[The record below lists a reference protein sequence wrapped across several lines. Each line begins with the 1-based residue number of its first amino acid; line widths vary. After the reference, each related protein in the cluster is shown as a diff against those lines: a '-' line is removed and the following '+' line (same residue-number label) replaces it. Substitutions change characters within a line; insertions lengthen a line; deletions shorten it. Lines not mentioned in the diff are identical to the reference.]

1 MTWLLVGA
9 CRDNEVSPSHPLMR
23 TLDVIH
29 RVGAS
34 AQEIVLAPFVVDDVG
49 RLVADSLHIAGKRAK
64 SSTAYA
70 SSLTYLVAGHALLA
84 EDSWEQRY
92 ALTFTLEFW
101 RELTPKHTRTVQR
114 KFKVWDR
121 ARNVSCKKSWA
132 SPNEQTRI
140 SAQRSPCSSSRD
152 PRSRSSQT
160 IPLSP
165 SNLILGTHQNV
176 ELYRTGQNG
185 KRISCKEIFPAPTN
199 A

>member
-70 SSLTYLVAGHALLA
+70 SPLTYLVAGHALLA

-92 ALTFTLEFW
+92 ALTLTLEFW

-121 ARNVSCKKSWA
+121 ARNVSSKNLGHLPTSRRA
-132 SPNEQTRI
+132 SAHNGPMLVQ
-140 SAQRSPCSSSRD
+140 SRSPFAFVSDNSSFSFKSD
-152 PRSRSSQT
+152 SWN
-160 IPLSP
+160 P
-165 SNLILGTHQNV
+165 SERRAISH
-176 ELYRTGQNG
+176 RP
-185 KRISCKEIFPAPTN
+185 KRKANFL
-199 A
+199 